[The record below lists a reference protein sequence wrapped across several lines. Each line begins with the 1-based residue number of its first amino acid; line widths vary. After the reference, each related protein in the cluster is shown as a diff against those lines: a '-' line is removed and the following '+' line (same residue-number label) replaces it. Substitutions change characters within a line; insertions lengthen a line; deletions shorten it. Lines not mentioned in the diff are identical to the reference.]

1 MTRRDDDGWV
11 DVVRWQSRQQALAAA
26 GRIMSE
32 IGDCEAMRTIDPANV
47 DMNHAEII
55 LSL

>member
-1 MTRRDDDGWV
+1 MIRRDDGGWV
-11 DVVRWQSRQQALAAA
+11 DVVRWQSRQQTLAAA
-26 GRIMSE
+26 GRIMSD
-32 IGDCEAMRTIDPANV
+32 IGNYEAMRAIDPASV